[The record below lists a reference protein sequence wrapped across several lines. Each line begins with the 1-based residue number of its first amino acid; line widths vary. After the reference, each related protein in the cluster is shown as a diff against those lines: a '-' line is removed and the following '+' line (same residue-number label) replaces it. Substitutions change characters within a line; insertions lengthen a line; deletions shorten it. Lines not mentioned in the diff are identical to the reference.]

1 MMSDYRAYLATLGLS
16 SPLALEGFLEAA
28 PDAIVVVDWSGNIVI
43 VNQLTEHL
51 FDYSRQELLGMQ
63 IEELVPQRFREHH
76 AGYRNSYFRE
86 PHTRPMGEGREL
98 SGRRKD
104 GSEFPVEISLSPLKT
119 ETGTLVISII
129 RDATARKKVEAR
141 FRGFLEAAP
150 DAIVVVNREGKIV
163 ILNTQAER
171 LFKHTRE
178 NLLGMPVETL
188 VPERFRNR
196 HVGHRGGFFADPRVR
211 PMGSGLELFGLSSD
225 GSEFPVE
232 ISLSPIE
239 TEEGVLVTAAIRDIS
254 DRKLVETKL
263 RASLKEK
270 EVLLKEIHH
279 RVKNNLQILSSML
292 NLQMDQ
298 LSDTKAIELFKESQ
312 NRVRSIALFHEKFY
326 QSRDLGRVEIAEY
339 IKALANGLF
348 ATYGVNSD
356 DIVLVVHTQD
366 IPLGVDTAISCGL
379 IVNELVSNSLKH
391 AFPDHRKGQV
401 EVTLRSCG
409 TDVVLEVAD
418 NGLGFPANLDFRSP
432 NTLGLKL
439 VAIFTEQVDG
449 TMDLK
454 REGETRFSLRF
465 TPGKRS

>member
-1 MMSDYRAYLATLGLS
+1 
-16 SPLALEGFLEAA
+16 
-28 PDAIVVVDWSGNIVI
+28 
-43 VNQLTEHL
+43 
-51 FDYSRQELLGMQ
+51 
-63 IEELVPQRFREHH
+63 
-76 AGYRNSYFRE
+76 
-86 PHTRPMGEGREL
+86 
-98 SGRRKD
+98 
-104 GSEFPVEISLSPLKT
+104 
-119 ETGTLVISII
+119 
-129 RDATARKKVEAR
+129 
-141 FRGFLEAAP
+141 
-150 DAIVVVNREGKIV
+150 
-163 ILNTQAER
+163 
-171 LFKHTRE
+171 
-178 NLLGMPVETL
+178 
-188 VPERFRNR
+188 
-196 HVGHRGGFFADPRVR
+196 
-211 PMGSGLELFGLSSD
+211 MGSGLELFGLSSD

-279 RVKNNLQILSSML
+279 RVKNNLQIVSSML

-366 IPLGVDTAISCGL
+366 IPLGVDTAIACGL

-391 AFPDHRKGQV
+391 AFPDHRKGEV
-401 EVTLRSCG
+401 EVTLRSSG

-465 TPGKRS
+465 TPGTRS